1 MNEDKTEAMQNA
13 AEDAAESV
21 TNAAEDAAETVEET
35 VDDAADKADETADD
49 FRDALSNFSA
59 SLDRLGRA
67 AEKKARTEWA
77 EGKPEIERAM
87 GEVKKGLDGLIR
99 KSTGLIDSVSGKLSK
114 NGEPAAEATDAPAED
129 APAETPA
136 DDTPE
141 TPQQV

>member
-1 MNEDKTEAMQNA
+1 MNEDKTEAMQ
-13 AEDAAESV
+13 DAV
-21 TNAAEDAAETVEET
+21 EDAAETVEET
-35 VDDAADKADETADD
+35 VDDAAGKADETADD

-67 AEKKARTEWA
+67 AEKKARSEWA
-77 EGKPEIERAM
+77 EGKPEIERAV

-114 NGEPAAEATDAPAED
+114 NGETAAEATDAPTED
-129 APAETPA
+129 APAGTPA
-136 DDTPE
+136 DDTPQ